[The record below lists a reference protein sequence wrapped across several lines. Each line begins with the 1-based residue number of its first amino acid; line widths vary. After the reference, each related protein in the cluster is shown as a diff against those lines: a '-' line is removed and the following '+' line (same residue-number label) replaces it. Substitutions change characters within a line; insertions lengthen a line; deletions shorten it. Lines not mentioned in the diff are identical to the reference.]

1 MRFFSSIA
9 AWFLAGIATF
19 AFGVPATFA
28 AFIPPRG
35 DWYTPFARTWARTVL
50 AIGQIPLVSVGQSRI
65 DARGSYVFL
74 VNHESALDIL
84 CLLAVLPN
92 QVRFLAKRSLFRIP
106 VLGWSM
112 AAAGF
117 VPIDRHNRAKAM
129 GSFEKAVRRLRR
141 GRSLIL
147 FPEETRSRDGDL
159 LPFKRGG
166 FLLALRAGL
175 PIVPVGIWGTRGIL
189 PKGALVFRPGRVAV
203 AVGTPMDLTGL
214 GVRDREDLTRR
225 VRDRI
230 EGLRGEAREALE
242 ERKQAS

>member
-1 MRFFSSIA
+1 MRSLWSGA
-9 AWFLAGIATF
+9 AWFLAVIATV
-19 AFGVPATFA
+19 AFGIPATFA
-28 AFIPPRG
+28 AFVPPRG

-50 AIGQIPLVSVGQSRI
+50 AIGRIPLLAVGGAGI
-65 DARGSYVFL
+65 DPKASYVFL
-74 VNHESALDIL
+74 ANHESVLDIL
-84 CLLAVLPN
+84 VLLAVLPN

-117 VPIDRHNRAKAM
+117 VPIDRQNRARAVT
-129 GSFEKAVRRLRR
+129 SFEKAVRRLRC

-147 FPEETRSRDGDL
+147 FPEETRSRSGEL

-189 PKGALVFRPGRVAV
+189 PKGALVLRPGRAAV
-203 AVGTPMDLTGL
+203 AIGAPMDLAGL

-230 EGLRGEAREALE
+230 EGLRSEAREALE
-242 ERKQAS
+242 QRKRAS